1 MKIVTFNLRF
11 AYSTDGVNSFIHRAG
26 MILGTIAE
34 KKPDIICFQEAND
47 QNIGFL
53 RKYLMP
59 DYVLLLNRRGE
70 GLTGEGVAVA
80 YRPEKC
86 SLHGLEVFW
95 LSPTPNVIASK
106 FPGQSNHPRICQK
119 LWFQNE
125 QTGNTFKLYNLHLE
139 ELSEDVRLRQMELV
153 LHYSARETEPTFLLG
168 DLNTLPDGKVCGF
181 CNEQGLVDLTGDI
194 PDSFHDFGRGK
205 PIKIDYI
212 FTDPATAAR
221 VSSVSA
227 WEDCV
232 NGIYLSDHYPIEM
245 ICDL

>member
-1 MKIVTFNLRF
+1 MKIITFNIRF
-11 AYSTDGVNSFIHRAG
+11 AYDTDGINSFIHRAG
-26 MILGTIAE
+26 LILDVIRE
-34 KKPDIICFQEAND
+34 RKPDIICFQEAND
-47 QNIGFL
+47 QNMGFL
-53 RKYLMP
+53 RKYLAP
-59 DYVLLLNRRGE
+59 DYVLLLNRRSE
-70 GLTGEGVAVA
+70 CLTGEGVAVA
-80 YRPEKC
+80 YRPEIC

-119 LWFQNE
+119 LWFRNE
-125 QTGNTFKLYNLHLE
+125 QTGSTFKLYNLHLE

-153 LHYSARETEPTFLLG
+153 LQRSGEEIEPTFLLG
-168 DLNTLPDGKVCGF
+168 DLNTLPDGKVCAF
-181 CNEQGLVDLTGDI
+181 CKEQGLVDLTEKLLH
-194 PDSFHDFGRGK
+194 SFHGFGRGE

-221 VSSVSA
+221 VSSVST

-232 NGIYLSDHYPIEM
+232 NGIYLSDHYPVEM